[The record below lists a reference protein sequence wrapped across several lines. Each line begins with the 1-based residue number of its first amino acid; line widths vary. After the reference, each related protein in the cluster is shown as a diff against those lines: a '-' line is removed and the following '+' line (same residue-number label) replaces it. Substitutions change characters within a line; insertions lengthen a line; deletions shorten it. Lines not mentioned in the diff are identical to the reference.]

1 MSTDTS
7 RRTLLGAAATAPVWG
22 ALPYRSAKAQAANTI
37 RIGVLNDQSGLYRDI
52 SGPGSTQAVRL
63 AIQESGIT
71 QRGINVEVVQ
81 ADHQNRP
88 DVGSTVTRQ
97 WIDRDGV
104 DVIVDVPTSSVALAV
119 NTIVRERNKVHL
131 NSGAATSDLTGA
143 QCSPNTIHWTYD
155 TWMLARGTGGAM
167 VAAGGQTWF
176 FITADYAF
184 GHALERDTSEFVR
197 QAGGRVLGQVRTPF
211 PGTTDF
217 SSFLV
222 QAQASRAQVVGL
234 ANAGGDTINSIK
246 QAAEFGLTRRGVR
259 LAGLLV
265 FVTDVHSLGLQT
277 AQGLVLTETF
287 YWDLNDRTRAFT
299 QRLGAMPGGLRP
311 SMVQAGC
318 YSAALHYL
326 KAVGD
331 MGVAAAKASGV
342 DAVNRMKAM
351 PAEDD
356 AFGAGTIRPDGR
368 KVHPAYLF
376 QVKAPNE
383 SRGAWDYYKLLQ
395 TVPADQAF
403 RPIGAGNCAMVRS

>member
-1 MSTDTS
+1 MTNTT
-7 RRTLLGAAATAPVWG
+7 RRTLLGAAAAAPIAG

-37 RIGVLNDQSGLYRDI
+37 RIGVMNDQSGLYRDI

-63 AIQESGIT
+63 AVQESGIT

-88 DVGSTVTRQ
+88 DVGSTVVRQ
-97 WIDRDGV
+97 WIDRDNV

-119 NTIVRERNKVHL
+119 NTIVRERNKVFL

-197 QAGGRVLGQVRTPF
+197 QAGGRILGQVRTPF

-222 QAQASRAQVVGL
+222 QAQASRAQVIGL

-246 QAAEFGLTRRGVR
+246 QAAEFGITRRGVR

-265 FVTDVHSLGLQT
+265 FVTDIHSLSLQT

-287 YWDLNDRTRAFT
+287 YWDLNDKTRAFT
-299 QRLGAMPGGLRP
+299 QRLGTMPNNIKP

-318 YSAALHYL
+318 YSSVLHYL

-351 PAEDD
+351 PTSDD
-356 AFGAGTIRPDGR
+356 AFGEGTVRADGR
-368 KVHPAYLF
+368 KLHPAYLF
-376 QVKAPNE
+376 QVKTPAESTAP
-383 SRGAWDYYKLLQ
+383 WDYYKLLQ

-403 RPIGAGNCAMVRS
+403 RPMAAGNCAFLRS